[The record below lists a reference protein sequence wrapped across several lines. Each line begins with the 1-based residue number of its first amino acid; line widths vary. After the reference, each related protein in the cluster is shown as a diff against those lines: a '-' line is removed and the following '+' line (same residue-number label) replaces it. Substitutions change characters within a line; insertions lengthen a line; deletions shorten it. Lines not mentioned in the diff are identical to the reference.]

1 MVNFYVSRYEEYEQL
16 MEEALKWVQ
25 YATQEENRWEL
36 KEALRAM
43 MSFASC
49 MQLSLLHPVLPGGGR
64 ELTVLFSPTRRHIQ
78 EVKSGVENEFKCVC
92 CKRCEKHKST
102 KKDNGAVAAFD
113 LDNLEEDF
121 GEEIDDFDGGSQ
133 DNDDIKSDSEDKED
147 KKRPSNKP
155 RGNGKIVPVDSD
167 LCVLSNKGIRH
178 FACESCLGEM
188 KKTGEHC
195 PKCAD
200 LFTRA
205 NYSSKDEKID
215 FDGGDHVYCRD
226 VLGGFKASAKLEKI
240 VNYFLTKVPSNDK
253 VMIVSFYKGPLD
265 LLEAMFYE
273 HGIEAARFDGDVSP
287 DERQSCLD
295 RFKTTPSCRVLLM
308 TAQTGGTGLNIAEAN
323 HGLFTERY
331 CTSHW
336 FDGLNVISACLILIF
351 FPFLLHLNAGNPMVL

>member
-1 MVNFYVSRYEEYEQL
+1 MFNFYVSRYESYEQL
-16 MEEALKWVQ
+16 MGEALKWVL
-25 YATQEENRWEL
+25 YAAQNENRWKL

-43 MSFASC
+43 LSCASC

-64 ELTVLFSPTRRHIQ
+64 ELTVLFSPTRRFIQ
-78 EVKSGVENEFKCVC
+78 EVKSGLENESKCVC
-92 CKRCEKHKST
+92 CKRWKKPKSST
-102 KKDNGAVAAFD
+102 KDNGAIAALD
-113 LDNLEEDF
+113 LDDLEEDY

-133 DNDDIKSDSEDKED
+133 DNDDIESDSEDKGD

-167 LCVLSNKGIRH
+167 LCVLSTKGIRH
-178 FACESCLGEM
+178 FACESCLDEM

-205 NYSSKDEKID
+205 NYRTQDEKID
-215 FDGGDHVYCRD
+215 VDGGGRVYCRE

-273 HGIEAARFDGDVSP
+273 HGIETARFDGDVSP
-287 DERQSCLD
+287 DERQSRLD

-308 TAQTGGTGLNIAEAN
+308 TAQTGGTGLNISEAN

-331 CTSHW
+331 CTFHW
-336 FDGLNVISACLILIF
+336 FDGLDVISAWLVLIF
-351 FPFLLHLNAGNPMVL
+351 SVLASS